1 MNGQG
6 ATSIPG
12 EVAEQ
17 AMHWHLELQEPAV
30 SAATLAACM
39 SWRQAHPLHEHAWQ
53 RTQVFAQR
61 LREMRSPGQRPLAHA
76 ALRPQ
81 QSRRTALKQLS
92 LLMAAGAGAWY
103 LKDAAL
109 VQDWRADYH

>member
-1 MNGQG
+1 GAMGMNGQG

-81 QSRRTALKQLS
+81 QS
-92 LLMAAGAGAWY
+92 
-103 LKDAAL
+103 
-109 VQDWRADYH
+109 